1 MVNIGEMLAYMFP
14 KGRSFIDWVVK
25 DDGAGPFIETWN
37 RPEPQPTPAEIAAAV
52 LPATKAAR
60 IAQIN
65 AECKARIFG
74 RWPLEK
80 QMSATLG
87 IYGAE
92 SVAMRDWVDRHI
104 AASNVASDQVDT
116 AATVAAVEAVAV
128 AWPV

>member
-1 MVNIGEMLAYMFP
+1 MLAQALAYLFP
-14 KGRSFIDWVVK
+14 GIDFTRDVVIQ
-25 DDGAGPFIETWN
+25 DGVGIIEWR
-37 RPEPQPTPAEIAAAV
+37 RPEPQPTAAEIAAAM